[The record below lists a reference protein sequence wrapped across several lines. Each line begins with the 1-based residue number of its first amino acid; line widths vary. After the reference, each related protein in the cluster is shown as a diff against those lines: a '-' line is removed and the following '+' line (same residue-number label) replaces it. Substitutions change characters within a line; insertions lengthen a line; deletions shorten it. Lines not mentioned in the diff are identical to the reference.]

1 MRSRLQNFGII
12 GSTPTSMRHVQ
23 LVLEYSL

>member
-1 MRSRLQNFGII
+1 MRRRLQNFGII
-12 GSTPTSMRHVQ
+12 ESTPTSMRHLQ